1 MAGRLVGRRMT
12 ALFASVLFLAV
23 CLDGCGSKKKEYDY
37 YISYVDS
44 EQTRTVPFGYEP
56 ENASVDGLIQEL
68 LDQLGTDTDTVDY
81 VKAIP
86 EGVSIQSWEVEQDC
100 LHLDFGSSYDKMD
113 SITEI
118 LCRLA
123 VVKTMTQV
131 DGIESVS
138 FSVKGQPLQDSRG
151 EVVGAM
157 TADSFVENPGE
168 QINSYQNAT
177 IELFFADETGDGLI
191 KETQEVYY
199 NSNISMEKLVM
210 EHLLTG
216 PKSKNAKG
224 TIPAET
230 KLINVAVVDGSCYV
244 NLDENFKNQNYE
256 IQEPIVIYS
265 IVNSLA
271 ALEHI
276 DRVQISVNGDTSGKY
291 RDDFELAQMYLPD
304 YSYVDSGEGRSVV
317 VQDVEAPKKK
327 K

>member
-1 MAGRLVGRRMT
+1 MGKTVDRSIFFL
-12 ALFASVLFLAV
+12 LLSVLLAAAS
-23 CLDGCGSKKKEYDY
+23 LTGCGSRQKEYPY

-44 EQTRTVPFGYEP
+44 EQTQTVQAGYEP
-56 ENASVDGLIQEL
+56 QNASVDGLIQEL
-68 LDQLGTDTDTVDY
+68 LDRLGTDTDTVDY

-100 LHLDFGSSYDKMD
+100 LKLDFNSAYDKMD
-113 SITEI
+113 LITEV

-123 VVKTMTQV
+123 VVKTMTQI

-138 FSVKGQPLQDSRG
+138 FSVKGEPLLDNRG
-151 EVVGAM
+151 EAVGAM
-157 TADSFVENPGE
+157 TLDSFVENPGE

-177 IELFFADETGDGLI
+177 IDLFFANDTGDGLI

-199 NSNISMEKLVM
+199 NSNVSMEKLVM
-210 EHLLTG
+210 EHLITG
-216 PKSKNAKG
+216 PKSEEAKG

-256 IQEPIVIYS
+256 IQEPVVIYS

-271 ALEHI
+271 SLETI

-291 RDDFELAQMYLPD
+291 RDDYELAQMYQPD
-304 YSYVDSGEGRSVV
+304 FSYVDTQEGRSVV
-317 VQDVEAPKKK
+317 VQDVNDTKEKD
-327 K
+327 